1 MHDGDINSTTVGC
14 SIMKKPADL
23 ISTLSF
29 PGDAILIIEYPAKAI
44 IGIKKIN
51 AKDLVLKNKVTIA
64 IINSAI
70 KIKAEL

>member
-1 MHDGDINSTTVGC
+1 
-14 SIMKKPADL
+14 MKKPAAL
-23 ISTLSF
+23 MSTLSF